1 MQNIQKEGI
10 LDLNH
15 YRNRLEVLKGTILQ
29 IEKDLNIDLPA
40 LKSEDPLLAYQ
51 ELFSLIVPLTDEM
64 LKGERIRLKSLLY
77 LIDISE
83 KKLQRSLMDQT
94 TKNEAEIIAEMLI
107 EREIQ
112 KVAFRIFYSEQL
124 KK

>member
-29 IEKDLNIDLPA
+29 IEKDLNIELPA

>member
-10 LDLNH
+10 PDLNH

-29 IEKDLNIDLPA
+29 IEKDLNINLPA
-40 LKSEDPLLAYQ
+40 LKNEDPLLAYQ
-51 ELFSLIVPLTDEM
+51 ELFSLIVPLMKEM

-77 LIDISE
+77 LIDVSE

-94 TKNEAEIIAEMLI
+94 AKNEAEIIAEMLI